1 MVQAERQGEQNT
13 LELVSLDINDTLLL
27 YLLDYLR
34 VKKHRFQVIKLVKN
48 LITDE
53 GFKTLL
59 GFLVGDSTTQL
70 LNMTSN
76 HLTTRSLELLV
87 LFAEKNSSSLKT
99 IYLGGNKISSV
110 HLKAKRSELSKYEL

>member
-1 MVQAERQGEQNT
+1 MVQTDRQAEQNT
-13 LELVSLDINDTLLL
+13 LELVSLDMNDTLLL

-34 VKKHRFQVIKLVKN
+34 IKKHRFQVIKLVKN

-59 GFLVGDSTTQL
+59 SFLVADTTTQL

-76 HLTTRSLELLV
+76 HLTAKSLDLITV
-87 LFAEKNSSSLKT
+87 FAERNNSLKA
-99 IYLGGNKISSV
+99 IYLGGNKISAI
-110 HLKAKRSELSKYEL
+110 HLKSKRNELSKY